1 MLLHRLVWLLPGNQV
16 SKEHG
21 LLLFQIVPG
30 RIGPNLPHPGRKLAV
45 ALEAV
50 QVGKGLNVGILKNV
64 QDRILVLD
72 HGLDGVEHLV
82 VGLLVQGSQGIL
94 VPFPGQSHQTG
105 QPVSRLLPSRR
116 AERTGFISLW
126 NGSSAPITVHGV
138 RLHVSFLW

>member
-82 VGLLVQGSQGIL
+82 VGLLVQGSQGVL

-105 QPVSRLLPSRR
+105 QPVSRLLLL
-116 AERTGFISLW
+116 AVGTGITSLG
-126 NGSSAPITVHGV
+126 NGSSTPITVHGV
-138 RLHVSFLW
+138 RLHVSFLC